1 MLRHIEACEGFKA
14 CFPGE
19 YRRLFSRSSEP
30 RLLFHEDHQSLR
42 MTLGQLEFLKSQISG
57 AGQHKVANVSAEMVE
72 TVLRSWRPIV
82 KPGVEEVL
90 PSDFPLVR
98 VPSFF
103 GPVDHGLIGLQH
115 DMPVDCDGCPELVYP
130 ELYLPPQLL
139 HPTSDPRYVAAAVAA
154 HQPRIEERSPLVTV
168 PFPSIMEAISRSC
181 FEEAGPVSEYDRMLS
196 SLRREASR
204 RPEGFH
210 IRLQEVVTQSEER
223 FDRVF
228 T

>member
-1 MLRHIEACEGFKA
+1 
-14 CFPGE
+14 
-19 YRRLFSRSSEP
+19 
-30 RLLFHEDHQSLR
+30 

-57 AGQHKVANVSAEMVE
+57 AGQYKVADVSAEMVE

-103 GPVDHGLIGLQH
+103 GPVDHALIGLEH
-115 DMPVDCDGCPELVYP
+115 DMPVDCDECPDAVSLSSSVISENVEDVPELVYP

-139 HPTSDPRYVAAAVAA
+139 HATSDPRYMAAAMAA

-168 PFPSIMEAISRSC
+168 PFPSILESIFQNC
-181 FEEAGPVSEYDRMLS
+181 FEEAGPVNGYDEMLS
-196 SLRREASR
+196 SLKGRRAENR
-204 RPEGFH
+204 RAF
-210 IRLQEVVTQSEER
+210 T
-223 FDRVF
+223 FDSKR
-228 T
+228 